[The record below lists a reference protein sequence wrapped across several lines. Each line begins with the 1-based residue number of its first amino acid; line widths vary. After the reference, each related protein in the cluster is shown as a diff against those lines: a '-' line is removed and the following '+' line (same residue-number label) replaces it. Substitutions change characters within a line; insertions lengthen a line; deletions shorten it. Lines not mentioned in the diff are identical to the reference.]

1 MTALL
6 DKHQAR
12 YRVVEHPTAG
22 KSEEVAKIRG
32 TELGQGAKALV
43 CKSKGKWRKTSGY
56 LVILPA

>member
-1 MTALL
+1 MSVKTFEKLTALL

-12 YRVVEHPTAG
+12 YRIVEHPTAG

-43 CKSKGKWRKTSGY
+43 
-56 LVILPA
+56 